1 MATQSRTL
9 KLSILAETKQLA
21 DALKGSQKN
30 VESFGDQLTDFGKK
44 AALAFAAA
52 GAAIG
57 AFALKSVQNA
67 AADEGAQRKLT
78 ETLQKTTNATTA
90 QIAAVGQ
97 YIDKTSIA
105 IGVTDDELRPAFS
118 RLARST
124 NDVQAAQDLLN
135 LALDVSSATGKPLE
149 AVANALGKAYDGNA
163 ASLGKLGLGID
174 SSTLKSG
181 NFNDIFKQL
190 TGTFGGFAANEAQ
203 TTEKSFVR
211 IKIAIDEAQERIGA
225 ALLPL
230 TEKLT
235 AYILTTAVPALN
247 AFVGGLTGDQG
258 VSDAFTDSEKNAFA
272 WGERVKSVIKTVI
285 DLKDELIVLAGII
298 GTIFVVS
305 KISAAVTGTIAAI
318 AALVKAYNALKASA
332 IVAGVATY
340 FALNPLAGVA
350 AAAIAA
356 GVLAAAQNLV
366 GRSDIDV
373 GDFNVAGVTGSG
385 GFSGIPFS
393 GAGGSSFTG
402 GGSSFTGGR
411 GGANN
416 EILGATN
423 LKDLADKL
431 IKNNEAFNDLT
442 FQFATGGI
450 SQKAAEKQLDKLTK
464 EFRVLEKQGNLVA
477 ASESTFRGGGS
488 LDAQRDARMA
498 AENAPTINLTVN
510 GAIDPEGTARTIVK
524 NLNESYDRGTG
535 GANNFNTTGTFSRF
549 G

>member
-163 ASLGKLGLGID
+163 ASLGRLGLGID
-174 SSTLKSG
+174 ASTLKSG

-230 TEKLT
+230 TERLT
-235 AYILTTAVPALN
+235 AFILNTAVPALN

-258 VSDAFTDSEKNAFA
+258 VSDAFTQSETNAFA

-318 AALVKAYNALKASA
+318 TALVKAYNALKASA

-356 GVLAAAQNLV
+356 GVLAAANNLIS
-366 GRSDIDV
+366 RSDIDV
-373 GDFNVAGVTGSG
+373 GNFDIGSATGNGSNFNFGAGNPLFQPSGSNPLGINPSGNNPSGNSTGG
-385 GFSGIPFS
+385 VIS
-393 GAGGSSFTG
+393 GAVDLPDLVKKLQSVSDKIADTTF
-402 GGSSFTGGR
+402 
-411 GGANN
+411 
-416 EILGATN
+416 LLATDAIN
-423 LKDLADKL
+423 SKTA
-431 IKNNEAFNDLT
+431 
-442 FQFATGGI
+442 Q
-450 SQKAAEKQLDKLTK
+450 KQLDALQK
-464 EFRVLEKQGNLVA
+464 EFAILERQGLAVQSMESSA
-477 ASESTFRGGGS
+477 AFNPLSGIRTPFNEPGTT
-488 LDAQRDARMA
+488 
-498 AENAPTINLTVN
+498 NITVN
-510 GAIDPEGTARTIVK
+510 MGVVGDPEGAKRAIID
-524 NLNESYDRGTG
+524 LQNEGFYRGTG
-535 GANNFNTTGTFSRF
+535 GGNLLQGLK
-549 G
+549 

>member
-163 ASLGKLGLGID
+163 ASLGRLGLGID
-174 SSTLKSG
+174 ASTLKSG

-230 TEKLT
+230 TERLT
-235 AYILTTAVPALN
+235 RFILNSAVPALN

-258 VSDAFTDSEKNAFA
+258 VSDAFTESERNAFA
-272 WGERVKSVIKTVI
+272 WGERVKSVIQTVVN
-285 DLKDELIVLAGII
+285 LKDELIVLAGII

-318 AALVKAYNALKASA
+318 TALVKAYNALKASA

-356 GVLAAAQNLV
+356 GVLAAANNLIS
-366 GRSDIDV
+366 RSDIDV
-373 GDFNVAGVTGSG
+373 GNFDIGSATGNGSNFNFGAGNPLFQPSG
-385 GFSGIPFS
+385 GGG
-393 GAGGSSFTG
+393 GAGGGGGTG
-402 GGSSFTGGR
+402 GVISGAVNLPDLVQKLQRVSDKIADTTFLLATDAISSKT
-411 GGANN
+411 A
-416 EILGATN
+416 
-423 LKDLADKL
+423 
-431 IKNNEAFNDLT
+431 
-442 FQFATGGI
+442 Q
-450 SQKAAEKQLDKLTK
+450 KQLDALQK
-464 EFRVLEKQGNLVA
+464 EFAVLERQGLAVQSMESA
-477 ASESTFRGGGS
+477 AAFNPLSGIRTPFNEPGTT
-488 LDAQRDARMA
+488 
-498 AENAPTINLTVN
+498 NITVN
-510 GAIDPEGTARTIVK
+510 MGVVGDPEGAKRAIID
-524 NLNESYDRGTG
+524 LQNEGFYRGTG
-535 GANNFNTTGTFSRF
+535 GGNLLQGLK
-549 G
+549 

>member
-21 DALKGSQKN
+21 DALKGSGKN

-57 AFALKSVQNA
+57 AFAFKSVQNA

-78 ETLQKTTNATTA
+78 ETLQKTTNATNA

-163 ASLGKLGLGID
+163 ASLGRLGLGID
-174 SSTLKSG
+174 ASTLKSG
-181 NFNDIFKQL
+181 KFDDIFKQL
-190 TGTFGGFAANEAQ
+190 TGTFGGFAANEAK

-235 AYILTTAVPALN
+235 FFILNTAVPALN
-247 AFVGGLTGDQG
+247 AFVGGLTGEQG
-258 VSDAFTDSEKNAFA
+258 VSDAFTNSEKKAFA
-272 WGERVKSVIKTVI
+272 WGERVKSVIQTVVK
-285 DLKDELIVLAGII
+285 LKDELIVLAGII

-318 AALVKAYNALKASA
+318 TALVKAYNALKASA
-332 IVAGVATY
+332 IIAGVATY

-366 GRSDIDV
+366 SRSDIDV
-373 GDFNVAGVTGSG
+373 GNFDIGSATGSG
-385 GFSGIPFS
+385 GFSGVPFS
-393 GAGGSSFTG
+393 PAAGSGLAGTGGAVGSAGAGKAINQMQTTF
-402 GGSSFTGGR
+402 
-411 GGANN
+411 
-416 EILGATN
+416 
-423 LKDLADKL
+423 DKL
-431 IKNNEAFNDLT
+431 DNTYVNM
-442 FQFATGGI
+442 
-450 SQKAAEKQLDKLTK
+450 KLTPTNP
-464 EFRVLEKQGNLVA
+464 FA
-477 ASESTFRGGGS
+477 GS
-488 LDAQRDARMA
+488 YYGQTGRDA
-498 AENAPTINLTVN
+498 PTYNISIN
-510 GAIDPEGTARTIVK
+510 GAIDPYGTARTI
-524 NLNESYDRGTG
+524 NSIIQNEASTSGAFIGFG
-535 GANNFNTTGTFSRF
+535 GSQVIAPFTP
-549 G
+549 

>member
-163 ASLGKLGLGID
+163 ASLGRLGLGID
-174 SSTLKSG
+174 ASTLKSG

-230 TEKLT
+230 TERLT
-235 AYILTTAVPALN
+235 RFILNTAVPALN

-258 VSDAFTDSEKNAFA
+258 VSDAFTESERNAFA
-272 WGERVKSVIKTVI
+272 WGERVKSVIQTVVN
-285 DLKDELIVLAGII
+285 LKDELIVLAGII

-318 AALVKAYNALKASA
+318 TALVKAYNALKASA

-366 GRSDIDV
+366 SRTDIDV
-373 GDFNVAGVTGSG
+373 GDFNIAGVTGNGSNFNFGAGNPLFQPSG
-385 GFSGIPFS
+385 GG
-393 GAGGSSFTG
+393 GAGNPGGFGKGASGS
-402 GGSSFTGGR
+402 GGR
-411 GGANN
+411 SS
-416 EILGATN
+416 EIFGATSAKN
-423 LKDLADKL
+423 LLDALT
-431 IKNNEAFNDLT
+431 KNSEAFSDLT
-442 FQFATGGI
+442 FQVATGGI
-450 SQKAAEKQLDKLTK
+450 SDKAAETQLKKLTK
-464 EFRVLEKQGNLVA
+464 EFAILEKQGNALA
-477 ASESTFRGGGS
+477 AIESSSAFSPLSGIRTPFNEPGTT
-488 LDAQRDARMA
+488 
-498 AENAPTINLTVN
+498 NITVN
-510 GAIDPEGTARTIVK
+510 MGVVGDPEGAKRAIID
-524 NLNESYDRGTG
+524 LQNEGFYRGTG
-535 GANNFNTTGTFSRF
+535 GGNLLQGLK
-549 G
+549 

>member
-21 DALKGSQKN
+21 DALKGSGKN

-57 AFALKSVQNA
+57 AFAFKSVQNA
-67 AADEGAQRKLT
+67 AADESAQRKLT
-78 ETLQKTTNATTA
+78 ETLQKTTTATNA

-163 ASLGKLGLGID
+163 TSLGRLGLGID

-211 IKIAIDEAQERIGA
+211 IKIAIDEAQERIGM

-235 AYILTTAVPALN
+235 AFILNNAVPALN

-258 VSDAFTDSEKNAFA
+258 VSDAFSQSEKNAFA
-272 WGERVKSVIKTVI
+272 WGERVKSVIKTVVN
-285 DLKDELIVLAGII
+285 LKDELVVLAAII

-318 AALVKAYNALKASA
+318 TALVKAYNALKASA
-332 IVAGVATY
+332 IIAGVATY
-340 FALNPLAGVA
+340 FALNPLAGIA

-356 GVLAAAQNLV
+356 GVLAAANNLISQ
-366 GRSDIDV
+366 SDIDV
-373 GDFNVAGVTGSG
+373 GNFDIGSATGNGSNFNFGAGNPAFTGS
-385 GFSGIPFS
+385 
-393 GAGGSSFTG
+393 SS
-402 GGSSFTGGR
+402 
-411 GGANN
+411 
-416 EILGATN
+416 
-423 LKDLADKL
+423 
-431 IKNNEAFNDLT
+431 
-442 FQFATGGI
+442 
-450 SQKAAEKQLDKLTK
+450 
-464 EFRVLEKQGNLVA
+464 
-477 ASESTFRGGGS
+477 
-488 LDAQRDARMA
+488 ARSVPSI
-498 AENAPTINLTVN
+498 PTIT
-510 GAIDPEGTARTIVK
+510 
-524 NLNESYDRGTG
+524 RGTG
-535 GANNFNTTGTFSRF
+535 GGVSIPMPPIMPTNFTPFGQTGGNGQGFIGTPF
-549 G
+549 GQAPTNITVNMGIVGDPEGAKRAIIDLQNEGFYRGTGGGNLLQGLK

>member
-163 ASLGKLGLGID
+163 ASLGRLGLGID
-174 SSTLKSG
+174 ASTLKSG

-230 TEKLT
+230 TERLT
-235 AYILTTAVPALN
+235 AFILNTAVPALN

-258 VSDAFTDSEKNAFA
+258 VSDAFTESERNAFA
-272 WGERVKSVIKTVI
+272 WGERVKSVIKTVV

-318 AALVKAYNALKASA
+318 TALVKAYNALKASA

-356 GVLAAAQNLV
+356 GVLAAANNLIS
-366 GRSDIDV
+366 RSDIDV
-373 GDFNVAGVTGSG
+373 GNFDIGSATGNGSNFNFGAGNPLFQPSGSNPLGINPSGNNPSGNSTGG
-385 GFSGIPFS
+385 VIS
-393 GAGGSSFTG
+393 GAVDLPDLVKKLQSVSDKIADTTF
-402 GGSSFTGGR
+402 
-411 GGANN
+411 
-416 EILGATN
+416 LLATDAIN
-423 LKDLADKL
+423 SKTA
-431 IKNNEAFNDLT
+431 
-442 FQFATGGI
+442 Q
-450 SQKAAEKQLDKLTK
+450 KQLDALQK
-464 EFRVLEKQGNLVA
+464 EFAILERQGLAVQSMESSA
-477 ASESTFRGGGS
+477 AFNPLSGIRTPFNEPGTT
-488 LDAQRDARMA
+488 
-498 AENAPTINLTVN
+498 NITVN
-510 GAIDPEGTARTIVK
+510 MGVVGDPEGAKRAIID
-524 NLNESYDRGTG
+524 LQNEGFYRGTG
-535 GANNFNTTGTFSRF
+535 GGNLLQGLK
-549 G
+549 